1 MSNALPNLKGRV
13 AFIFEERD
21 FDVDQII
28 GVKNIKIQ
36 DVDELAALAMQS
48 YDPEF
53 QSKVRKGDVVVGAD
67 NFGYGHPHYPPMRAM
82 RHLGIAGVIAES
94 FSPGYWR
101 GEISMG
107 FPQVS
112 CPGIL
117 GFVER
122 WDELEVVDRRGRDER
137 DPAERRGL
145 QREAGHDER
154 PSAGARRD
162 EPGERRHE
170 DRHDRPRQRPEPG
183 LEPAVV
189 LDDRKN
195 CASRKIEP
203 NIPKYISSDT
213 ALAALNVRERN
224 RRSGSIGSAVRASQ
238 PMNARIPT
246 TPRPSESTISGLPQ
260 PSSLPRTRP

>member
-1 MSNALPNLKGRV
+1 MSNALPNLRGRV

-122 WDELEVVDRRGRDER
+122 WDDIEVDWTAGVVRNLTRTKEIAFEPLSRADRQM
-137 DPAERRGL
+137 L
-145 QREAGHDER
+145 EAG
-154 PSAGARRD
+154 
-162 EPGERRHE
+162 
-170 DRHDRPRQRPEPG
+170 G
-183 LEPAVV
+183 LVPY
-189 LDDRKN
+189 LKQ
-195 CASRKIEP
+195 
-203 NIPKYISSDT
+203 SSV
-213 ALAALNVRERN
+213 A
-224 RRSGSIGSAVRASQ
+224 
-238 PMNARIPT
+238 
-246 TPRPSESTISGLPQ
+246 
-260 PSSLPRTRP
+260 

>member
-53 QSKVRKGDVVVGAD
+53 QSKVREGDVVVGAD

-122 WDELEVVDRRGRDER
+122 WDDIEVDWTAGVVRNLTRTTEIAFEPLSRADRQM
-137 DPAERRGL
+137 L
-145 QREAGHDER
+145 EAG
-154 PSAGARRD
+154 
-162 EPGERRHE
+162 
-170 DRHDRPRQRPEPG
+170 G
-183 LEPAVV
+183 LVPY
-189 LDDRKN
+189 LKQ
-195 CASRKIEP
+195 
-203 NIPKYISSDT
+203 SSV
-213 ALAALNVRERN
+213 A
-224 RRSGSIGSAVRASQ
+224 
-238 PMNARIPT
+238 
-246 TPRPSESTISGLPQ
+246 
-260 PSSLPRTRP
+260 

>member
-122 WDELEVVDRRGRDER
+122 WDDIEVDWTAGVVRNLTRTKEIAFEPLSRADRQM
-137 DPAERRGL
+137 L
-145 QREAGHDER
+145 EAG
-154 PSAGARRD
+154 
-162 EPGERRHE
+162 
-170 DRHDRPRQRPEPG
+170 G
-183 LEPAVV
+183 LVPYLKQTSVA
-189 LDDRKN
+189 
-195 CASRKIEP
+195 
-203 NIPKYISSDT
+203 
-213 ALAALNVRERN
+213 
-224 RRSGSIGSAVRASQ
+224 
-238 PMNARIPT
+238 
-246 TPRPSESTISGLPQ
+246 
-260 PSSLPRTRP
+260 

>member
-122 WDELEVVDRRGRDER
+122 WDDIEVDWTAGVVRNLTRTTEIAFEPLSRADRQM
-137 DPAERRGL
+137 L
-145 QREAGHDER
+145 EAG
-154 PSAGARRD
+154 
-162 EPGERRHE
+162 
-170 DRHDRPRQRPEPG
+170 G
-183 LEPAVV
+183 LVPYLKQTSVA
-189 LDDRKN
+189 
-195 CASRKIEP
+195 
-203 NIPKYISSDT
+203 
-213 ALAALNVRERN
+213 
-224 RRSGSIGSAVRASQ
+224 
-238 PMNARIPT
+238 
-246 TPRPSESTISGLPQ
+246 
-260 PSSLPRTRP
+260 

>member
-1 MSNALPNLKGRV
+1 MSNALPNLRGRV

-122 WDELEVVDRRGRDER
+122 WDDIEVDWTASVVRNLTRTKEIAFEPLSRADRQM
-137 DPAERRGL
+137 L
-145 QREAGHDER
+145 EAG
-154 PSAGARRD
+154 
-162 EPGERRHE
+162 
-170 DRHDRPRQRPEPG
+170 G
-183 LEPAVV
+183 LVPY
-189 LDDRKN
+189 LKQ
-195 CASRKIEP
+195 
-203 NIPKYISSDT
+203 SSV
-213 ALAALNVRERN
+213 A
-224 RRSGSIGSAVRASQ
+224 
-238 PMNARIPT
+238 
-246 TPRPSESTISGLPQ
+246 
-260 PSSLPRTRP
+260 

>member
-48 YDPEF
+48 YDPQF
-53 QSKVRKGDVVVGAD
+53 QSKVRKGDVLVGAD

-122 WDELEVVDRRGRDER
+122 WDELEVDWTAGVVRNLTQTKEIAFEPLSRADRQM
-137 DPAERRGL
+137 L
-145 QREAGHDER
+145 EAG
-154 PSAGARRD
+154 
-162 EPGERRHE
+162 
-170 DRHDRPRQRPEPG
+170 G
-183 LEPAVV
+183 LVPY
-189 LDDRKN
+189 LKQ
-195 CASRKIEP
+195 
-203 NIPKYISSDT
+203 SSV
-213 ALAALNVRERN
+213 A
-224 RRSGSIGSAVRASQ
+224 
-238 PMNARIPT
+238 
-246 TPRPSESTISGLPQ
+246 
-260 PSSLPRTRP
+260 

>member
-1 MSNALPNLKGRV
+1 MSNALPNLRGRV

-122 WDELEVVDRRGRDER
+122 WDELEVDWTAGVVRNLTRTKEIAFEPLSRADRQM
-137 DPAERRGL
+137 L
-145 QREAGHDER
+145 EAG
-154 PSAGARRD
+154 
-162 EPGERRHE
+162 
-170 DRHDRPRQRPEPG
+170 G
-183 LEPAVV
+183 LVPY
-189 LDDRKN
+189 LKQ
-195 CASRKIEP
+195 
-203 NIPKYISSDT
+203 SSV
-213 ALAALNVRERN
+213 A
-224 RRSGSIGSAVRASQ
+224 
-238 PMNARIPT
+238 
-246 TPRPSESTISGLPQ
+246 
-260 PSSLPRTRP
+260 

>member
-13 AFIFEERD
+13 AFVFEERD

-36 DVDELAALAMQS
+36 DVAELAALAMQS
-48 YDPEF
+48 YDPDF
-53 QSKVRKGDVVVGAD
+53 QKKVRPGDVVVGAD

-117 GFVER
+117 NFVQR
-122 WDELEVVDRRGRDER
+122 WDDIEVDWTAGLVRNLTQNKDIAFEPLSRGDRQM
-137 DPAERRGL
+137 L
-145 QREAGHDER
+145 EAG
-154 PSAGARRD
+154 
-162 EPGERRHE
+162 
-170 DRHDRPRQRPEPG
+170 G
-183 LEPAVV
+183 LVPYLKQTSVA
-189 LDDRKN
+189 
-195 CASRKIEP
+195 
-203 NIPKYISSDT
+203 
-213 ALAALNVRERN
+213 
-224 RRSGSIGSAVRASQ
+224 
-238 PMNARIPT
+238 
-246 TPRPSESTISGLPQ
+246 
-260 PSSLPRTRP
+260 

>member
-1 MSNALPNLKGRV
+1 MSNALSNLKGRV

-122 WDELEVVDRRGRDER
+122 WDDIEVDWTAGVVRNLTRTTEIAFEPLSRADRQM
-137 DPAERRGL
+137 L
-145 QREAGHDER
+145 EAG
-154 PSAGARRD
+154 
-162 EPGERRHE
+162 
-170 DRHDRPRQRPEPG
+170 G
-183 LEPAVV
+183 LVPYLKQTSVA
-189 LDDRKN
+189 
-195 CASRKIEP
+195 
-203 NIPKYISSDT
+203 
-213 ALAALNVRERN
+213 
-224 RRSGSIGSAVRASQ
+224 
-238 PMNARIPT
+238 
-246 TPRPSESTISGLPQ
+246 
-260 PSSLPRTRP
+260 

>member
-36 DVDELAALAMQS
+36 DVNELAALAMES
-48 YDPEF
+48 YDPGF
-53 QSKVRKGDVVVGAD
+53 QKSVRPGDVLVGAE

-82 RHLGIAGVIAES
+82 RHLGITGVIAES

-117 GFVER
+117 NFVQR
-122 WDELEVVDRRGRDER
+122 WDNIEVDWIAGVIRNVTQNKDIAFEPLSRGDRQM
-137 DPAERRGL
+137 L
-145 QREAGHDER
+145 EAG
-154 PSAGARRD
+154 
-162 EPGERRHE
+162 
-170 DRHDRPRQRPEPG
+170 G
-183 LEPAVV
+183 LVPY
-189 LDDRKN
+189 LKQ
-195 CASRKIEP
+195 
-203 NIPKYISSDT
+203 SSV
-213 ALAALNVRERN
+213 A
-224 RRSGSIGSAVRASQ
+224 
-238 PMNARIPT
+238 
-246 TPRPSESTISGLPQ
+246 
-260 PSSLPRTRP
+260 